1 MKNLYILKWLDQF
14 SWDTRDAC
22 VPPLGRLL
30 KSEDGKNKKKLLWL
44 LLE

>member
-1 MKNLYILKWLDQF
+1 MKKLYILKWLGQF
-14 SWDTRDAC
+14 SWDTHDAC

-30 KSEDGKNKKKLLWL
+30 KSEDEKKKKLLWF